1 MSKMLMSA
9 ETKKKAA
16 QAMVDDLFVIEPNMI
31 RAFLVDDQKVMIAI
45 AWEGLTLDSSAEHS
59 AYADWR
65 LLSSWE
71 TREED
76 LLQQID
82 EWIESSEDQ
91 EVKEDVEFMLLSF
104 AIEQVAADLFI
115 VWKDQSMLFRSEAA
129 AARAIRAGIKVAK
142 EKALSMLLES
152 SAWDRISTNGN

>member
-1 MSKMLMSA
+1 
-9 ETKKKAA
+9 
-16 QAMVDDLFVIEPNMI
+16 
-31 RAFLVDDQKVMIAI
+31 
-45 AWEGLTLDSSAEHS
+45 
-59 AYADWR
+59 
-65 LLSSWE
+65 
-71 TREED
+71 
-76 LLQQID
+76 
-82 EWIESSEDQ
+82 
-91 EVKEDVEFMLLSF
+91 MLLSF